1 MNSAQNG
8 FSYTGTIDIKDDL
21 YITDADSIS
30 ATAQP
35 SIAIVGSVTEKKQCV
50 KLGFVDKLILL

>member
-8 FSYTGTIDIKDDL
+8 FSYTGTIDIKEDK
-21 YITDADSIS
+21 TDADSIS

-35 SIAIVGSVTEKKQCV
+35 SIAIVGSVTEKNNALSSV
-50 KLGFVDKLILL
+50 SWIN

>member
-8 FSYTGTIDIKDDL
+8 FSYTGTIDIKEDK
-21 YITDADSIS
+21 TDADSIS
-30 ATAQP
+30 AAAQP